1 MSIRIKTVLIL
12 LLTMAVL
19 VFGTGIISRHLV
31 MTSYGEY
38 EKFAVREAT
47 LRAAKV
53 IEEELGH
60 MESTNLDWSSWDD
73 TRLYMMGE
81 YTEYI
86 DDNMMDSTFIN
97 LEINMMVL
105 VDMDGNIVFA
115 KSIDLATGL
124 EVPVAPEFNDSLP
137 VNCPILEHGGDLT
150 GIVSLAQA
158 PMLISASPILDSN
171 GNGPSVG
178 ILLLGKWLDED
189 MRNYISQVS
198 RSQMSM
204 REWTGR
210 PFSGKG
216 VTNTEES
223 SEKVVV
229 HELGPGRIRGSISLA
244 NIYNDGGIVIDVEM
258 PREILAKG
266 KETVGFFTMILVA
279 LSAVFIMAAW
289 VLLEVFVIRRVGV
302 LHQAVSKIAMNGD
315 HETRIPHEGNDELTD
330 LAGSINRMLEE
341 LYYSEKALG
350 IILGVTRLPIIV
362 MDRKGVVK
370 AWNQEAQEI
379 MGWTAEEAKGRD
391 DLIVDTGARGD
402 FLQFVEFAC
411 SSPTMLTYEC
421 QVTGKSG
428 IPLEGMFVASSAD
441 SPENEE
447 DRVVMVLID
456 VTVRKD
462 AERALKATLDIQDTL
477 LKEIHHRTKNNL
489 QAVSSIL
496 ELGTLKVDTPLA
508 AGVIRESQSRINTM
522 ALVHEKLYRSG
533 NPREVD
539 LRPYVEELVRNIART
554 FNREGS
560 AIGLNIDVQEL
571 KLNSETVVSCG
582 LIINELVT
590 NVFKYAYPDGR
601 MGTLTLRLGEQKKG
615 LYSLTVSDDGEGMP
629 SEYRGGSIGLSIV
642 ESLARQLDGSFEI
655 VSNGGTRVTVQFKE
669 AIEMSSFNA

>member
-1 MSIRIKTVLIL
+1 MSIRFKTVLIL
-12 LLTMAVL
+12 LMTMTVL
-19 VFGTGIISRHLV
+19 VIGTGIISRHLV
-31 MTSYGEY
+31 MTSYGEH

-60 MESTNLDWSSWDD
+60 MESTNLDWSNWDA
-73 TRLYMMGE
+73 TRLFIMGKAP
-81 YTEYI
+81 EYI
-86 DDNMMDSTFIN
+86 DENMMNSTFTN
-97 LEINMMVL
+97 LGIKMMVF
-105 VDMDGNIVFA
+105 VDMNGKVVFG
-115 KSIDLATGL
+115 KSVDSETGL
-124 EVPVAPEFNDSLP
+124 EVQTPPEFRDKLSASG
-137 VNCPILEHGGDLT
+137 PILGHGGVLR

-171 GNGPSVG
+171 GHGPSVG
-178 ILLLGKWLDED
+178 TLIIGKWLDED
-189 MRNYISQVS
+189 MRNYVGQVS
-198 RSQMSM
+198 QTQLNI
-204 REWTGR
+204 REWSDTR
-210 PFSGKG
+210 LSENNIASTEKFSEGL
-216 VTNTEES
+216 
-223 SEKVVV
+223 VVR
-229 HELGPGRIRGSISLA
+229 ELGPNRIRGSLLLA
-244 NIYNDGGIVIDVEM
+244 NVNNNGGIIIDVEM

-266 KETVGFFTMILVA
+266 KDTVAFFNMVLVA
-279 LSAVFIMAAW
+279 LSIVFIIAAW
-289 VLLEVFVIRRVGV
+289 VLLEIFVLRRVSA
-302 LHQAVSKIAMNGD
+302 LHQAVTKIAMSGD
-315 HETRIPHEGNDELTD
+315 HETRIPHEGNDELTG
-330 LAGSINRMLEE
+330 LARSINGMLEE

-362 MDRKGVVK
+362 MDRKGVIK
-370 AWNQEAQEI
+370 AWNQQAQEI

-391 DLIVDTGARGD
+391 DLIVDPGARSD

-428 IPLEGMFVASSAD
+428 IPFEGMFVASSAD

-447 DRVVMVLID
+447 DRVVMILID

-477 LKEIHHRTKNNL
+477 LKEIHHRIKNNL

-522 ALVHEKLYRSG
+522 ALVHEKLYRSD

-571 KLNSETVVSCG
+571 KLNSETVVCCG

-601 MGTLTLRLGEQKKG
+601 MGTLTLRLGEQEKG

-629 SEYRGGSIGLSIV
+629 SEYRGGSMGLSIV

-655 VSNGGTRVTVQFKE
+655 VSNGGTQVTVQFRE
-669 AIEMSSFNA
+669 AMEMSSLSM